1 MANLRGGINRNEN
14 LHASIS
20 GTQSLNGRLNVG
32 GGTKDYNKLDNK
44 PQINGIELI
53 GDITLEQLKAQS
65 IFQYSEMPEANE
77 DYLGKIV
84 QYIGETD
91 ENYTNGYFYKCE
103 EESESY
109 FWTNIQI
116 QDDEELEVPIYVIT
130 GDTQENIDKFNKC
143 WQLFLDNKPFT
154 AYYRSTEDSYIKYVP
169 LIFEKH
175 ANTENIYS
183 CTFIGWTGLSSQG
196 ILLSVGYIQG
206 IRGNVGEYTAIRIT
220 DSSSMERQVP
230 YIYYGNNDSGQ
241 GKVLTTKNVFAYT
254 PTADYHPAVLK
265 TVNDAVA
272 KKQDIMQ
279 YETLPTASEDNE
291 GQIAQYIGTT
301 TNDYTQGY
309 FYQCVSDGAV
319 SPTYSWE
326 AINVQAGGGGSV
338 PMYFWDGTAV
348 NNNDPRLEMFQEIF
362 DKYRNDEPY
371 ILQTYKIFYD
381 SANVRFDNGTT
392 INLIVSSNSRTKVS
406 SVMYLIGNEFGYYTD
421 SGNGLSVYGVRANMT
436 IDSSTNTVTS
446 VSSISSNYSMGCVP
460 YQWSRYT
467 NGGYST
473 LSTTNTASYTP
484 TAGSYNPATAVY
496 AESMLE
502 AIAPAYDS
510 TSTYAV
516 GDYVTRQG
524 KLYVCSTAISQA
536 EDWTAAHWT
545 QTTVA
550 GIIGNLNTI
559 LATLTTPSNGGGE

>member
-1 MANLRGGINRNEN
+1 MANLRGGINKNEN

-154 AYYRSTEDSYIKYVP
+154 AYYRSKEDSYIKYVP

-279 YETLPTASEDNE
+279 YKTLPTASEDNE

-301 TNDYTQGY
+301 DNTYTQGY
-309 FYQCVSDGAV
+309 FYQVISDGGET
-319 SPTYSWE
+319 PTYSWE
-326 AINVQAGGGGSV
+326 NIEVQGGASSDEDTF
-338 PMYFWDGTAV
+338 YFDG
-348 NNNDPRLEMFQEIF
+348 
-362 DKYRNDEPY
+362 
-371 ILQTYKIFYD
+371 
-381 SANVRFDNGTT
+381 
-392 INLIVSSNSRTKVS
+392 SSNPNTEEKKALWQKIYDRWHIEGKGSNLYMFVGNNRWVLCDLTFVGNYSISYTPVPSNADTQSFYVMTATS
-406 SVMYLIGNEFGYYTD
+406 SVNFTNGVVSYINPYFLANYKRVKIPQEYNTSAPEYNMFYVLGTNNTKAYTPTSD
-421 SGNGLSVYGVRANMT
+421 YHP
-436 IDSSTNTVTS
+436 STKKYVDD
-446 VSSISSNYSMGCVP
+446 SISS
-460 YQWSRYT
+460 
-467 NGGYST
+467 
-473 LSTTNTASYTP
+473 A
-484 TAGSYNPATAVY
+484 
-496 AESMLE
+496 
-502 AIAPAYDS
+502 
-510 TSTYAV
+510 
-516 GDYVTRQG
+516 
-524 KLYVCSTAISQA
+524 
-536 EDWTAAHWT
+536 
-545 QTTVA
+545 
-550 GIIGNLNTI
+550 IGNINTI

>member
-20 GTQSLNGRLNVG
+20 GAQSLNGRLNVG

-84 QYIGETD
+84 QYIGGTD

-220 DSSSMERQVP
+220 DSSSMGRQIP

-291 GQIAQYIGTT
+291 GQIVQYIGTT
-301 TNDYTQGY
+301 DSTYTQGY
-309 FYQCVSDGAV
+309 FYQCVSDGEAT
-319 SPTYSWE
+319 PTYSWTNV
-326 AINVQAGGGGSV
+326 NVQASNGSQQTIE
-338 PMYFWDGTAV
+338 YIETTANTTYRPDTIASTFNMV
-348 NNNDPRLEMFQEIF
+348 ANKWYCVRNNCYISTKKNNDFPRYYMPSGSL
-362 DKYRNDEPY
+362 
-371 ILQTYKIFYD
+371 
-381 SANVRFDNGTT
+381 
-392 INLIVSSNSRTKVS
+392 INLMNT
-406 SVMYLIGNEFGYYTD
+406 
-421 SGNGLSVYGVRANMT
+421 SG
-436 IDSSTNTVTS
+436 
-446 VSSISSNYSMGCVP
+446 
-460 YQWSRYT
+460 SRYT
-467 NGGYST
+467 ILRPGGGNEAYVDVMPNNGTPTITTILGQQNTPINYSSV
-473 LSTTNTASYTP
+473 LNDFSYQQKSVLTTDNTKAYTP
-484 TAGSYNPATAVY
+484 TADYHPSTKKYVD
-496 AESMLE
+496 
-502 AIAPAYDS
+502 DS
-510 TSTYAV
+510 
-516 GDYVTRQG
+516 
-524 KLYVCSTAISQA
+524 ISSA
-536 EDWTAAHWT
+536 
-545 QTTVA
+545 
-550 GIIGNLNTI
+550 IGNINTI

>member
-20 GTQSLNGRLNVG
+20 GAQSLNGRLNVG
-32 GGTKDYNKLDNK
+32 GSTKDYNKLDNK

-103 EESESY
+103 EESGSY

-154 AYYRSTEDSYIKYVP
+154 AYYRSTEDNYIKYVP

-175 ANTENIYS
+175 ASVENIYS

-196 ILLSVGYIQG
+196 LLLSIGYIQG
-206 IRGNVGEYTAIRIT
+206 IQGNVGEYTAIRIT
-220 DSSSMERQVP
+220 DSSSMKRQIP
-230 YIYYGNNDSGQ
+230 YIYYGDNDSGQ

-279 YETLPTASEDNE
+279 YKTLPTASEDNE
-291 GQIAQYIGTT
+291 GQIVQYIGTT
-301 TNDYTQGY
+301 DGTYTQGY
-309 FYQCVSDGAV
+309 FYQVVSDGEAT
-319 SPTYSWE
+319 PTYSWE
-326 AINVQAGGGGSV
+326 NIEIQASSTSGGST
-338 PMYFWDGTAV
+338 YFLTTPFTTATASTSLNADDIATLNKAIDDFRAGKDFVLIAKKMMFKISGSTTSYNYNVNGIMRESGRYIYIDFYRNFGTGTSVWPINFDDASLIRTMTLRDVGTPANITSASLPAQGTPNFGDNVITIGNTVAYNV
-348 NNNDPRLEMFQEIF
+348 NND
-362 DKYRNDEPY
+362 
-371 ILQTYKIFYD
+371 
-381 SANVRFDNGTT
+381 
-392 INLIVSSNSRTKVS
+392 
-406 SVMYLIGNEFGYYTD
+406 
-421 SGNGLSVYGVRANMT
+421 
-436 IDSSTNTVTS
+436 
-446 VSSISSNYSMGCVP
+446 
-460 YQWSRYT
+460 
-467 NGGYST
+467 
-473 LSTTNTASYTP
+473 
-484 TAGSYNPATAVY
+484 YNPAHKKYVD
-496 AESMLE
+496 
-502 AIAPAYDS
+502 DS
-510 TSTYAV
+510 
-516 GDYVTRQG
+516 
-524 KLYVCSTAISQA
+524 ISNA
-536 EDWTAAHWT
+536 
-545 QTTVA
+545 
-550 GIIGNLNTI
+550 IGNINTI